1 MRFGDRL
8 RNERKLKNFNQ
19 SEVAEYLH
27 VSRNT
32 ISNWENERSYPDI
45 ESLIKL
51 SDYYEVSLDV
61 LLKEDEGMKEYLS
74 KKEFIQNIKMI
85 EWLINAAFIFCLFF
99 LLFINPSNLYVFI
112 SFMFI
117 SFTCEGASVLIN
129 KWRRKIQK
137 NDVYNFALSS
147 GVPLIFIASGIKSL
161 CNATSNY
168 DTSKIILCALSILCF
183 LLIFLIYNVSYV
195 LKYLKNK
202 K

>member
-8 RNERKLKNFNQ
+8 RNERKLKNVNQ

-51 SDYYEVSLDV
+51 SDYYKVSLDV
-61 LLKEDEGMKEYLS
+61 LLKEDKGMKEYLG
-74 KKEFIQNIKMI
+74 KKEFIENIKMI
-85 EWLINAAFIFCLFF
+85 ECFVNIAFIVCMFF
-99 LLFINPSNLYVFI
+99 WIVIKPSNTYIFITFIFI
-112 SFMFI
+112 SI
-117 SFTCEGASVLIN
+117 ICEIASVLIN
-129 KWRRKIQK
+129 KCREKVQ
-137 NDVYNFALSS
+137 NTEVYNFALTS
-147 GVPLIFIASGIKSL
+147 GLPLIFIVSGVRFL
-161 CNATSNY
+161 LNPNNAHNFG
-168 DTSKIILCALSILCF
+168 KLSIALISICF
-183 LLIFLIYNVSYV
+183 LIFSLVFYNVSYV

>member
-8 RNERKLKNFNQ
+8 RNERKLKNVNQ

-27 VSRNT
+27 VARNT

-45 ESLIKL
+45 ESLIKI

-85 EWLINAAFIFCLFF
+85 EWLINAAFIFCLFCW
-99 LLFINPSNLYVFI
+99 LFMTPSNLYVFI
-112 SFMFI
+112 AFI
-117 SFTCEGASVLIN
+117 IVSLVCEVASVLIN
-129 KWRRKIQK
+129 KWREKVQGFK
-137 NDVYNFALSS
+137 VSNFALNY
-147 GVPLIFIASGIKSL
+147 GLPLIFFISGIKALLYSINTGNLIRGLLSL
-161 CNATSNY
+161 FGVLFFGY
-168 DTSKIILCALSILCF
+168 Q
-183 LLIFLIYNVSYV
+183 LLVSC